1 MFKIILNRNTYEK
14 TLAELFSNYSSNQIL
29 DWLLIVSP
37 QTEEEYR
44 IISFY
49 EENCQH
55 CFALISLTDHL
66 IVHYNKDF
74 SCLQDYIQELI
85 ECNYNVYFNFR
96 GY

>member
-14 TLAELFSNYSSNQIL
+14 TLYELFNDYKYNQIL

-49 EENCQH
+49 EKNGQH
-55 CFALISLTDHL
+55 CFALIALTDHL
-66 IVHYNKDF
+66 IVHYSKDF
-74 SCLQDYIQELI
+74 SCLRDYIQELI